1 MNEVRIYISRTPTS
15 TELHYEASLS
25 DEDLNQKIEDLKADG
40 MSYRIVDLTDG
51 QILFSDRK

>member
-25 DEDLNQKIEDLKADG
+25 DEDLNQKMEDLKADG

-51 QILFSDRK
+51 QILFSN